1 MADKKDLQHVGIIMD
16 GNRRW
21 AKSQGLSPEI
31 GHEEGARRIEPL
43 VEEAVK
49 NKVKFLTFYSF
60 STENWKRSPF
70 EVQKILQVFRTMLY
84 DSTVDRLQGKGV
96 RVNIIG
102 SYKAFP
108 SDIVQRVEEIHEMSK
123 KNDVITVNFALNY
136 GGRDEIIRAVSC
148 LVEKKE
154 KVTEKSLAELLDTSN
169 QPDPD
174 LIIRTGGERRLSNFL
189 TWQSVYS
196 ELYFTDVLWP
206 VFTPLEFQSALAWYK
221 ERERRFGS

>member
-1 MADKKDLQHVGIIMD
+1 
-16 GNRRW
+16 
-21 AKSQGLSPEI
+21 
-31 GHEEGARRIEPL
+31 
-43 VEEAVK
+43 
-49 NKVKFLTFYSF
+49 
-60 STENWKRSPF
+60 
-70 EVQKILQVFRTMLY
+70 
-84 DSTVDRLQGKGV
+84 
-96 RVNIIG
+96 
-102 SYKAFP
+102 
-108 SDIVQRVEEIHEMSK
+108 MSK